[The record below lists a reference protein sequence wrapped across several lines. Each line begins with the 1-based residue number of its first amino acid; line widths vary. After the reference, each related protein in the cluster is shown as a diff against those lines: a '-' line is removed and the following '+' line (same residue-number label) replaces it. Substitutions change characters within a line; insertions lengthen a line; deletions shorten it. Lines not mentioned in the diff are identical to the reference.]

1 MADLKFSKRDLADN
15 PSTRLPVCLVL
26 DTSDSMQG
34 ERIEE
39 LNKGVKMFM
48 DAISEDEILKY
59 SSDIAIVTF
68 GNKEFSEYTDVG
80 EKNPVNGVKKIFD
93 FDIVEKHQVPIFT
106 AAPKGYTPMGE
117 AVDTAI
123 RMLSERK
130 FIYKENGIEYYQPW
144 MVLMTDGQPY
154 DYYTANGA
162 STENSAA
169 QSRELISSNKL
180 TIFGIGVGKDV
191 SMEVLARFLPKSTKF
206 PPLKLRELNFKEFF
220 DWLTD
225 SMHLIKES
233 MPGDSVTLPQT
244 TWAEIKI

>member
-80 EKNPVNGVKKIFD
+80 EKNPVNGVKKYLILILSKNIKFQYLPQPQK
-93 FDIVEKHQVPIFT
+93 DIPLWVRQLILLLECC
-106 AAPKGYTPMGE
+106 
-117 AVDTAI
+117 
-123 RMLSERK
+123 R
-130 FIYKENGIEYYQPW
+130 KENSYIKK
-144 MVLMTDGQPY
+144 
-154 DYYTANGA
+154 
-162 STENSAA
+162 TE
-169 QSRELISSNKL
+169 
-180 TIFGIGVGKDV
+180 
-191 SMEVLARFLPKSTKF
+191 
-206 PPLKLRELNFKEFF
+206 
-220 DWLTD
+220 
-225 SMHLIKES
+225 
-233 MPGDSVTLPQT
+233 
-244 TWAEIKI
+244 